1 MSGKYC
7 EVPDKQQQTPHI
19 IRTSEIEET
28 ARVKQTPQ
36 GGIKRFLT
44 PSPVLKCESLKK
56 SRQLSGDLS
65 EVSEQLNMDE
75 NLDNQ
80 EAADTEVTEGVSVAV
95 TMGETDI
102 KRVAKELQ
110 QLCNALESC

>member
-19 IRTSEIEET
+19 IGTSEIEE
-28 ARVKQTPQ
+28 ASRVKQTPQ

-56 SRQLSGDLS
+56 SRRLSGDLS
-65 EVSEQLNMDE
+65 EVSERLNMDE
-75 NLDNQ
+75 NLDNH
-80 EAADTEVTEGVSVAV
+80 EAADTEVTEGCLLQSQWVKQ
-95 TMGETDI
+95 I
-102 KRVAKELQ
+102 LREL
-110 QLCNALESC
+110 LKSSSS